1 MREVDDN
8 LARFR
13 YHTGATLRRLAPD
26 EPCPRLY
33 RDIGPE
39 AMARFLDGRLQ
50 RLAGPLAPIV
60 YSRTAEY
67 REPYRDYEPL
77 GRLVFIKPRELCP
90 WFSGVPNVYVAPLRC
105 DIRAVTVGFLP
116 AHVDPGCAETL
127 LEGVA
132 SLVELRDA
140 LGDRVYDEAVEDTR
154 NSLDRLNRELAETEV
169 LAEPIRRGLQSRER
183 AESEAARDWLDQH
196 GLNETDLC
204 SAWHHLPRER
214 RARLRDALGL
224 PPMTK

>member
-1 MREVDDN
+1 MRDVDDN

-13 YHTGATLRRLAPD
+13 YHTGATLRRLAPG

-39 AMARFLDGRLQ
+39 AMARFLAGRLE
-50 RLAGPLAPIV
+50 RLAGPLAPIL
-60 YSRTAEY
+60 YSRTAAY

-77 GRLVFIKPRELCP
+77 GRLVFIKPSELCP
-90 WFSGVPNVYVAPLRC
+90 WFSGVANVYVAPLRC
-105 DIRAVTVGFLP
+105 DIRSVTVGFLP
-116 AHVDPGCAETL
+116 AHVDPVCAETL

-140 LGDRVYDEAVEDTR
+140 LGDRVYDEAVEETR
-154 NSLDRLNRELAETEV
+154 NSLERLNRELAVTEV
-169 LAEPIRRGLQSRER
+169 LAEPLRRGLQSRER
-183 AESEAARDWLDQH
+183 AESEAARDWLGQH
-196 GLNETDLC
+196 GLNEADLC

-214 RARLRDALGL
+214 RGRLRDALGL
-224 PPMTK
+224 PPITK